1 MTQRIRIAS
10 FNFLLY
16 TSAKENF
23 PKVTKGA
30 PGKSLHPKTQGSVQ
44 PSCPSPGVTAPSF
57 GTVQDPETCEDR
69 NPGILD
75 GNCDP
80 PGAKAAGRKRT
91 LELQEPPAGSSQQR
105 EAVEGTPRM
114 RRAGGGWRERV
125 LDFMT
130 GAVLAIELL
139 AACQDIEFLRPL
151 KTTTLLEKVY
161 DLVRSVVRPWI
172 KDRFMAPDIE
182 AAHRSGKLRH
192 HTLRN
197 TEWNTSQNP
206 GRFLQPPFH

>member
-30 PGKSLHPKTQGSVQ
+30 P
-44 PSCPSPGVTAPSF
+44 
-57 GTVQDPETCEDR
+57 
-69 NPGILD
+69 
-75 GNCDP
+75 
-80 PGAKAAGRKRT
+80 
-91 LELQEPPAGSSQQR
+91 
-105 EAVEGTPRM
+105 
-114 RRAGGGWRERV
+114 
-125 LDFMT
+125 
-130 GAVLAIELL
+130 VLAIELL

-161 DLVRSVVRPWI
+161 DLVHSVVRPWI

>member
-1 MTQRIRIAS
+1 MSHAEITLSGPDPLHSLNVRGYGYSHTRSPGAHGHLAGHGSPSAGQDVTSDSLICIITTICSVQVSKWFPAVTTCLSGYEEMTQRIRIAS

-30 PGKSLHPKTQGSVQ
+30 T
-44 PSCPSPGVTAPSF
+44 
-57 GTVQDPETCEDR
+57 
-69 NPGILD
+69 
-75 GNCDP
+75 
-80 PGAKAAGRKRT
+80 
-91 LELQEPPAGSSQQR
+91 
-105 EAVEGTPRM
+105 
-114 RRAGGGWRERV
+114 
-125 LDFMT
+125 
-130 GAVLAIELL
+130 VLAIELL
-139 AACQDIEFLRPL
+139 AACQGIEFLCPL
-151 KTTTLLEKVY
+151 KTTTLVEKVY

-172 KDRFMAPDIE
+172 KDHFMAPDIE

-192 HTLRN
+192 RTLRN